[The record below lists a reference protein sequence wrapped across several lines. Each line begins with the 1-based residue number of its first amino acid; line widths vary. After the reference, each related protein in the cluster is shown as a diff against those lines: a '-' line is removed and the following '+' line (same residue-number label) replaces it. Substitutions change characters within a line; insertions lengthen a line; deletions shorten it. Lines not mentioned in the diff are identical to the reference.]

1 MNCFEIRDAMA
12 SDCDAIVSVD
22 HALQNEPAR
31 VAFSE
36 RSLRSATCLVA
47 EREGRVIAYGV
58 LEYSFFDNGF
68 VSMVYVAEPER
79 RHGVGRALLEELAE
93 RCATPKLFTSTNE
106 SNRPM
111 QQLLHLLGY
120 VPSGVVEN
128 LDPDDPELFYFLD
141 LAARR
146 LTRCCS

>member
-1 MNCFEIRDAMA
+1 MRGFEIRDAMS
-12 SDCDAIVSVD
+12 SDRDAMVSVER
-22 HALQNEPAR
+22 AGQNEPAR
-31 VAFSE
+31 VAFIE

-47 EREGRVIAYGV
+47 EREGRLIAYGV
-58 LEYSFFDNGF
+58 LEYWFFDNGF

-79 RHGVGRALLEELAE
+79 RQGVGRALLEELAE
-93 RCATPKLFTSTNE
+93 RCVTPKLFTSTNE

-141 LAARR
+141 LDARR
-146 LTRCCS
+146 PTRRFG